1 MAHNHH
7 LGAALNAQPLIVAA
21 SLMLFVGGTALLLQ
35 VPIARE
41 TARAV
46 VRDPRTRAAGRQA
59 ATILGKAI
67 LESLTTQFRRVALP
81 PSAY

>member
-1 MAHNHH
+1 MTRNHP
-7 LGAALNAQPLIVAA
+7 LAAAFTAEPLIVAG

-35 VPIARE
+35 VPSARE

-46 VRDPRTRAAGRQA
+46 VLDPRTRAAGRQA
-59 ATILGKAI
+59 AKILGKAI

-81 PSAY
+81 SSTD